1 MFMSPNRRASSIR
14 FLKELTYIHR
24 QCIYINISLG
34 DWLLDRE
41 FFLSLLFLHKK
52 YNTGGKTR
60 IWSDEAIHP
69 TAVYQFKAHVIQD
82 SVLSP
87 CIISKVKMVLIIAS

>member
-1 MFMSPNRRASSIR
+1 MFMSPNREGASSIR

-24 QCIYINISLG
+24 AVHLYKHFTGGLALG
-34 DWLLDRE
+34 QRI
-41 FFLSLLFLHKK
+41 FLSLLFLHKK

-60 IWSDEAIHP
+60 IWSDKAIHP

-82 SVLSP
+82 N
-87 CIISKVKMVLIIAS
+87 